1 MLPAPVPGVRLGHT
15 ILACWL
21 AIAVI
26 AENSYSSCTITGQ
39 RTRIACFDQTM
50 RAGFQYLREQCRPEE
65 PLLFSSAY
73 YQHVRCF
80 LPEYRTWFWDP
91 AR

>member
-1 MLPAPVPGVRLGHT
+1 
-15 ILACWL
+15 
-21 AIAVI
+21 
-26 AENSYSSCTITGQ
+26 
-39 RTRIACFDQTM
+39 M
-50 RAGFQYLREQCRPEE
+50 RAGFQYLREQCRREE